1 MQGMTLQSIKKH
13 YSLIPLFAVISAAM
27 GVVVFYVIR
36 LATYSTEVNWA
47 KRSGE
52 NAPWNDYAA
61 REYKLINL
69 TKGDTPSPVPK
80 YT

>member
-27 GVVVFYVIR
+27 SVVVFYVIR
-36 LATYSTEVNWA
+36 LATYSTEVNWT